1 MAWLMLCVALW
12 DKPVI
17 TVSLYAPLVC
27 QFCSI
32 RKEKTIEFHVCVWK
46 ALSMSLFN
54 IPVSLLGGRL
64 CFSCM
69 DSLCLSFL
77 KKKILAEF
85 QWKQQFSRGQNSR
98 HTHFSF
104 FLCLSLSPTL
114 SHRCARA
121 HMSTYID
128 KCTCSDTQKKKPHS
142 FSLRLCL
149 WEQLNLSL
157 RFYSG
162 LKSREMVCGV

>member
-77 KKKILAEF
+77 KKKKFL
-85 QWKQQFSRGQNSR
+85 QNFNESNSFPEDKIAVI
-98 HTHFSF
+98 HTFLSF
-104 FLCLSLSPTL
+104 FVFLFLPP
-114 SHRCARA
+114 SHTDVHA
-121 HMSTYID
+121 HTWAHTY
-128 KCTCSDTQKKKPHS
+128 TNVHVQTHKKKATLFLS
-142 FSLRLCL
+142 ALMSLGTIK
-149 WEQLNLSL
+149 SL
-157 RFYSG
+157 P
-162 LKSREMVCGV
+162 